1 MNEAAALPSPRVVL
15 SRRLQAVL
23 RPPPTPTR
31 LAPTSR
37 LIAGY
42 RTRRS
47 GASPQNRRAGEGLPS
62 SRRHHANV
70 PRPLRRRVHRGCDS
84 RLFAPSVAFAV
95 KHSARLS
102 LFRPKTVALTARQAS
117 LEATDRSLA
126 PPKGAFDAGLRPD
139 PFPDRAA
146 SLLSTWV
153 HGDGAG
159 RLGAIGRRLARHR
172 DPGHDGA
179 RRRSAAAG
187 RLRPGDARRRAQLR
201 DHAAAGAARAALD
214 RGRPDAARGSRLAR
228 RRAAGARQGAP
239 L

>member
-1 MNEAAALPSPRVVL
+1 VTHERSSGPSLTAGSVVP
-15 SRRLQAVL
+15 SAQAVI

-37 LIAGY
+37 LRTGY

-47 GASPQNRRAGEGLPS
+47 GASPQNHRAGEGLPS

-70 PRPLRRRVHRGCDS
+70 PSPLRRGVHRGCDS
-84 RLFAPSVAFAV
+84 RLYTPSVAFAV

-126 PPKGAFDAGLRPD
+126 PPKRAFDAGLRPD

-146 SLLSTWV
+146 SLLPGLLAATRTGLTPV
-153 HGDGAG
+153 GDDELTLDHDLHIDLQL
-159 RLGAIGRRLARHR
+159 LGALRI
-172 DPGHDGA
+172 
-179 RRRSAAAG
+179 SA
-187 RLRPGDARRRAQLR
+187 
-201 DHAAAGAARAALD
+201 
-214 RGRPDAARGSRLAR
+214 
-228 RRAAGARQGAP
+228 
-239 L
+239 